1 MEYQSPVPSP
11 IAFSVSISVA
21 AIPAASVLSVPV
33 IKVLAIP
40 SVLLLMPAFAII
52 ASVVLGRIPPVCS
65 AIPIPVQVRL
75 DGTCTPCPA

>member
-1 MEYQSPVPSP
+1 MEPQSPVPSP
-11 IAFSVSISVA
+11 IAVSVPISVA

-40 SVLLLMPAFAII
+40 SVLLLVPAFAII
-52 ASVVLGRIPPVCS
+52 ASVIPGRIPPVCS
-65 AIPIPVQVRL
+65 GMSIPVQVRL